1 MQTIGCTP
9 HSTQRKSS
17 VVSQCLR
24 NSSSRFNSRLT
35 ENHSDSPEVK
45 IVGERSLDDS
55 VRAMSKKSDIMYNS
69 KLQKS
74 AFKGSAPQALCP
86 APNAHSD
93 VNDSQSF
100 SFRARDSTTGGKLPV
115 HRPRRVVKPGPL
127 FKGGCV
133 TGSNSNKFHV
143 SKSEIDNYNSIVKL
157 ALSEFQGE
165 DAVNLSGV
173 RCTFWALRDSLKPGE
188 VVKSFVVSVFAY
200 SLFSK
205 PSGHPVNSRRHYFF
219 SKPSGHPDQL
229 LKDVDEADQDVLA
242 RAFRRSSKARP
253 LNQSNMLFYPTFFQ
267 DHWFVFAVDIKDRM
281 YVILDSVFKK
291 DDEYQVFVRGRL
303 RNSFE
308 IHWDKYVG
316 LDMGYENYEFVY
328 LAGPEQPPENTT
340 DSGIY
345 CMMFLE
351 HWMSTRT
358 SLTPI
363 FSHTDI
369 PQELQFL
376 LAFPLGTCKIIFQRS
391 LYVIC
396 LLDKMFLL
404 YYAII
409 N

>member
-1 MQTIGCTP
+1 
-9 HSTQRKSS
+9 
-17 VVSQCLR
+17 
-24 NSSSRFNSRLT
+24 
-35 ENHSDSPEVK
+35 
-45 IVGERSLDDS
+45 
-55 VRAMSKKSDIMYNS
+55 
-69 KLQKS
+69 
-74 AFKGSAPQALCP
+74 
-86 APNAHSD
+86 
-93 VNDSQSF
+93 
-100 SFRARDSTTGGKLPV
+100 
-115 HRPRRVVKPGPL
+115 
-127 FKGGCV
+127 
-133 TGSNSNKFHV
+133 
-143 SKSEIDNYNSIVKL
+143 
-157 ALSEFQGE
+157 
-165 DAVNLSGV
+165 
-173 RCTFWALRDSLKPGE
+173 
-188 VVKSFVVSVFAY
+188 VKSFVVSVFAY

-229 LKDVDEADQDVLA
+229 LKDVDEADQYVLA

-253 LNQSNMLFYPTFFQ
+253 LNQSNMLFYPTFFL
-267 DHWFVFAVDIKDRM
+267 DHWFVFVVDIKDRM

-316 LDMGYENYEFVY
+316 LDMGFENYEFVY
-328 LAGPEQPPENTT
+328 LAVPEQPPENTT

-351 HWMSTRT
+351 HRMSTRT